1 MAIKKNI
8 EIKDLADKKSVVLE
22 KKLTSSDNSL
32 ERINSDN
39 IKLAQALDQETLNN
53 IMSDASQDL
62 IPPEDLN
69 TDNLES
75 AERMVSGTARSMGIK
90 VE

>member
-1 MAIKKNI
+1 MAINKNI

-32 ERINSDN
+32 EPINSDN

-53 IMSDASQDL
+53 IRSDASQDL

-69 TDNLES
+69 ADNL
-75 AERMVSGTARSMGIK
+75 
-90 VE
+90 

>member
-32 ERINSDN
+32 EPINSDN

-53 IMSDASQDL
+53 IRSDASQDL
-62 IPPEDLN
+62 IPPEIPP
-69 TDNLES
+69 E
-75 AERMVSGTARSMGIK
+75 
-90 VE
+90 